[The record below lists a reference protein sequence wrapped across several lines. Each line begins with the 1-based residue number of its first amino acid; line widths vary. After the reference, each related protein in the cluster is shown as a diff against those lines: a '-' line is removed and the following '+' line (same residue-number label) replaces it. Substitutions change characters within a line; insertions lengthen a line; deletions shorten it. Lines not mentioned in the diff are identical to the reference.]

1 MNGARSQSSG
11 SVIKKISELLEM
23 CGRDDP
29 PMPPTVLYCEGW
41 LLRLVLDWHKRY
53 PCADSP
59 LAFEEGAKWYSEGYL
74 SSPFPERPRAEKLK
88 GDGYTKADGFI
99 GHFSIDKGTEAK
111 ICPKENAKQLVVVEA
126 KLGSNLSP
134 GTTNAKYYDQ
144 AARNACCLAHMAEE
158 KGIDLKKL
166 KKFAFYV
173 IAPSKESVKKS
184 KIDSIDRRMTEKSIS
199 EKIKRRASDYGE
211 DDRWYE
217 DKIEPFLNAM
227 RVEVKTW
234 EEILVCMESA
244 GAGAE
249 YREFYK
255 ECLCRIK

>member
-23 CGRDDP
+23 CGDDDP
-29 PMPPTVLYCEGW
+29 PMPPKMLYCEGW
-41 LLRLVLDWHKRY
+41 LLRLVLDWHKHHS
-53 PCADSP
+53 CAGSP
-59 LAFEEGAKWYSEGYL
+59 LAFEEGAKWYSEGRL
-74 SSPFPERPRAEKLK
+74 STPFRQRPRGQCPK
-88 GDGYTKADGFI
+88 GDGYTNVDGFI

-126 KLGSNLSP
+126 KLGSGLSSR
-134 GTTNAKYYDQ
+134 TDNAEGYDQ
-144 AARNACCLAHMAEE
+144 AARNACCLAYMAAE
-158 KGIDLKKL
+158 KPIDPKKL

-184 KIDSIDRRMTEKSIS
+184 KIDSIDRRMTEESIS

-211 DDRWYE
+211 HDRWYE